1 MSKKRKERLIELHT
15 TCVLEVAEELFEK
28 KGFYENPLFQLN
40 SALIYDYLDDLKEKD
55 DKAREVNYMSHKD
68 YIDVYE
74 KHPDFNFED
83 EGFYKRISDSITKG
97 QRLMLGE
104 KVPINSELS
113 LMVGSGTAVNDS
125 LGIDD
130 TEMKPE
136 ASKQSEKKPT
146 SGDDSWF

>member
-1 MSKKRKERLIELHT
+1 
-15 TCVLEVAEELFEK
+15 
-28 KGFYENPLFQLN
+28 
-40 SALIYDYLDDLKEKD
+40 
-55 DKAREVNYMSHKD
+55 
-68 YIDVYE
+68 
-74 KHPDFNFED
+74 
-83 EGFYKRISDSITKG
+83 
-97 QRLMLGE
+97 MLGE

>member
-1 MSKKRKERLIELHT
+1 
-15 TCVLEVAEELFEK
+15 
-28 KGFYENPLFQLN
+28 
-40 SALIYDYLDDLKEKD
+40 
-55 DKAREVNYMSHKD
+55 
-68 YIDVYE
+68 
-74 KHPDFNFED
+74 
-83 EGFYKRISDSITKG
+83 
-97 QRLMLGE
+97 MLGE

-146 SGDDSWF
+146 SGDDSWFWFGYLWLTKS